1 MNSDAVGWN
10 VLPMS
15 VKSIQYT
22 VLLKSTVSLLILC
35 LHDLFIVESMVL
47 KSLTI
52 IVQLSIYP
60 FRYIQNSLMYVG
72 ALMLGAYTFTINC

>member
-22 VLLKSTVSLLILC
+22 VLLKSSFLN
-35 LHDLFIVESMVL
+35 DSM
-47 KSLTI
+47 S
-52 IVQLSIYP
+52 
-60 FRYIQNSLMYVG
+60 
-72 ALMLGAYTFTINC
+72 A